1 MAKRYYNL
9 ENETK
14 AFLKSLNST
23 NNIWTQYLD
32 ASYVNKSFLITKALG
47 NSIIEPTGPIVVS
60 GLQLWLDASDI
71 SSLSTLTNTLS
82 SNVGI
87 WRDKSGYGRHA
98 INTNLSNTPIRVDNA
113 KNGKTVL
120 RFNGTTSRL
129 DISQQIPMGDSFAVF
144 KRSATAQSV
153 YQRSD
158 NAFFRGFLGN
168 AYPSYNTHLTYR
180 INNGSAANAAPNAA
194 TGSNYFIVQGS
205 NIQYSLGPVIVGYD
219 TPSYAP
225 LNGDICEILIY
236 NKILSENERLFILN
250 YLNYKWAIY

>member
-9 ENETK
+9 EKETK
-14 AFLKSLNST
+14 AYLKSLNST

-32 ASYVNKSFLITKALG
+32 TTYVNNSFIVTKALG

-60 GLQLWLDASDI
+60 GLQLWLDASDT
-71 SSLSTLTNTLS
+71 SSLSTLTNAPS

-98 INTNLSNTPIRVDNA
+98 RSTDLSNTPIKVDNT
-113 KNGKTVL
+113 KNGKTVV

-144 KRSATAQSV
+144 KRSAGSQTV
-153 YQRSD
+153 YQRGDSST
-158 NAFFRGFLGN
+158 FRGFLGN
-168 AYPSYNTHLTYR
+168 TYPGFTTHLTYR
-180 INNGSAANAAPNAA
+180 INNGSATNGAPTAA
-194 TGSNYFIVQGS
+194 TGSNYFITQGIT
-205 NIQYSLGPVIVGYD
+205 IQYISGTVVIGHDY
-219 TPSYAP
+219 PSYAP

-236 NKILSENERLFILN
+236 NKVLSENERLFILN